1 LFTFPF
7 FIFVSNFSSF
17 FISLCFRFSFCFGSV
32 CVWFCW
38 YVWVLVFFSYLEFGS
53 LKLICFLKEV
63 RNGFKIFWSWIC
75 DWWIF

>member
-32 CVWFCW
+32 CV
-38 YVWVLVFFSYLEFGS
+38 
-53 LKLICFLKEV
+53 
-63 RNGFKIFWSWIC
+63 
-75 DWWIF
+75 